1 MYLED
6 EFLDRESV
14 AVKVQELLDKLSK
27 SKHVHKSFL
36 QRIRL
41 LVNDI
46 AKNRVPVREIVRSFD
61 QAGDDSKSRL
71 WIIEQL
77 AQEEL
82 LSEQQYLKLV
92 EIIDEID
99 IKQLTEVIRETKIGK
114 GMNFLPRKTG
124 DLIDNLREWMLEFV
138 EKGGTALQ
146 NKISSVLNELLRR
159 KTISDERYNEL
170 EEEINIL

>member
-1 MYLED
+1 M
-6 EFLDRESV
+6 
-14 AVKVQELLDKLSK
+14 
-27 SKHVHKSFL
+27 
-36 QRIRL
+36 

-46 AKNRVPVREIVRSFD
+46 AKNRVRVRGVVRCFN

-77 AQEEL
+77 AKEEL
-82 LSEQQYLKLV
+82 LSEQQYFKLV

-99 IKQLTEVIRETKIGK
+99 IKQLTDVNRETKIDQ

-124 DLIDNLREWMLEFV
+124 DLINSLREWMLEFV
-138 EKGGTALQ
+138 GKGGTVLQ

-159 KTISDERYNEL
+159 TTISDERYNEL
-170 EEEINIL
+170 VEENNIL